1 MKFFPR
7 YHHVALSLVVAGCLI
22 LGIGCASTPA
32 PTPAPAAG
40 QQPGMAEEKL
50 DAASKPME
58 SAPATSM
65 VSSQPAE
72 TPVPTDPAHVFTLDE
87 CIKLT
92 LERNPSYDS
101 SEQDIKS
108 AEYTKWKAVTG
119 FLPTLGAD
127 YSYTRLDE
135 TPTTTTALGEVI
147 MSTPHVITGRKVEVG
162 SRDNWQFNLTVTQPI
177 FTGFNLISQYRL
189 AKLGLNV
196 AEIQRERARQQL
208 ILQVKQAYFSILQ
221 AEKALEVA
229 QQSVALN
236 EEQVK
241 NARSFF
247 EVGMVPKND
256 VLQAEVQLAQSIQ
269 DRIVAEN
276 NLSLAKSQLN
286 NLLRRPLD
294 SPMAVK
300 DVQCPRSFDKK
311 LQEMI
316 DIAMEKRPEVQAAK
330 RQVEMGEQGVRVA
343 QSGYYPQVAVKYTYT
358 REGDEASVNGYT
370 SSTGSTS
377 DPDSWSVTAIAS
389 WNFWEWGRTHSD
401 VQISKV
407 DLKKANNALTEVQ
420 DGVKLEVQQAFLQLQ
435 AASKNIVVAEKA
447 VEQAEENYRMSE
459 ERYREQVATSLE
471 VRDAETLLTKAR
483 TNYYNTLYAFC
494 LSYASLQRAIG
505 ME

>member
-1 MKFFPR
+1 MKYCSWYR
-7 YHHVALSLVVAGCLI
+7 CIALVLVVVGSLI
-22 LGIGCASTPA
+22 LGGGCASTA
-32 PTPAPAAG
+32 PRTADQKPE
-40 QQPGMAEEKL
+40 MVEKQL
-50 DAASKPME
+50 DTVTEPME
-58 SAPATSM
+58 APSTESTAS
-65 VSSQPAE
+65 PAKAAE
-72 TPVPTDPAHVFTLDE
+72 PAVPMDPAHVFTLEE
-87 CIKLT
+87 CIELT
-92 LERNPSYDS
+92 LERNPGYDS

-108 AEYTKWKAVTG
+108 AGYTRWKAVTG
-119 FLPTLGAD
+119 FLPTLSAD
-127 YSYTRLDE
+127 YSYTQLDE
-135 TPTTTTALGEVI
+135 TPTTRTALGEVI
-147 MSTPHVITGRKVEVG
+147 PATPHVITGRQVEVG
-162 SRDNWQFNLTVTQPI
+162 SRDNYQFNLTVTQPI

-189 AKLGLNV
+189 AELGLNV
-196 AEIQRERARQQL
+196 AEILKERARQEL
-208 ILQVKQAYFSILQ
+208 ILQVKQTYFGVLQ
-221 AEKALEVA
+221 AEKALEVT
-229 QQSVALN
+229 QQSVILI
-236 EEQVK
+236 EEQVR

-294 SPMAVK
+294 SPLTVK
-300 DVQCPRSFDKK
+300 DVMCPRSFDKK
-311 LQEMI
+311 LKDLI
-316 DIAMEKRPEVQAAK
+316 DTAMAKRPEVLAAK
-330 RQVEMGEQGVRVA
+330 RQVEIGEHGVRAA
-343 QSGYYPQVAVKYTYT
+343 QSGYYPQVALKYTYT
-358 REGDEASVNGYT
+358 REGDEASVNGYNG
-370 SSTGSTS
+370 SSD
-377 DPDSWSVTAIAS
+377 DPDSWSVTAVAS

-407 DLKKANNALTEVQ
+407 DLKKAGNALTEVE

-483 TNYYNTLYAFC
+483 TNYYNTLYLFC

-505 ME
+505 MEE

>member
-1 MKFFPR
+1 MNYFSR
-7 YHHVALSLVVAGCLI
+7 YRHVALALVVMGSLI

-32 PTPAPAAG
+32 PTPAPTAG
-40 QQPGMAEEKL
+40 QQPVMAEEKL
-50 DAASKPME
+50 DTATKPME
-58 SAPATSM
+58 SAPAAPM
-65 VSSQPAE
+65 AYSQPAE
-72 TPVPTDPAHVFTLDE
+72 TPVPMDPAHVFNLDE

-92 LERNPSYDS
+92 LERNPTYDS

-108 AEYTKWKAVTG
+108 AGYTKWKAVTG

-135 TPTTTTALGEVI
+135 APSTTTALGEVI

-162 SRDNWQFNLTVTQPI
+162 SKDNWKFNLTVTQPI

-189 AKLGLNV
+189 AQLGLNV
-196 AEIQRERARQQL
+196 AEIQRERARQQI

-221 AEKALEVA
+221 AEKALEVT
-229 QQSVALN
+229 QQSVRLI

-294 SPMAVK
+294 TPLAVK
-300 DVQCPRSFDKK
+300 DVMCPRSLDRK
-311 LQEMI
+311 LQELI
-316 DIAMEKRPEVQAAK
+316 DIAMDKRPEVLAAK
-330 RQVEMGEQGVRVA
+330 RQVEMGEQGVRAA
-343 QSGYYPQVAVKYTYT
+343 QSGYYPQVALKYTYT
-358 REGDEASVNGYT
+358 REGDDASVNGYST
-370 SSTGSTS
+370 SSSTS
-377 DPDSWSVTAIAS
+377 DPDSWSLTAIAS
-389 WNFWEWGRTHSD
+389 WNFWEWGRTHSN

-483 TNYYNTLYAFC
+483 TNYYNTLYQFC